1 MSSGHVTD
9 ATKGLARTC
18 EAGELHPGDL
28 ILACI
33 PGCAEFLCR
42 VLRVRRNE
50 RGQIRVDLM
59 DGFGSVY
66 FHPHDKIRC
75 F

>member
-1 MSSGHVTD
+1 MSSAHDNETMEI
-9 ATKGLARTC
+9 LPHTC
-18 EAGELHPGDL
+18 EAGDLRSGDL

-42 VLRVRRNE
+42 VGRVRRNE
-50 RGQIRVDLM
+50 RGQIRVDLT
-59 DGFGSVY
+59 DGFGSIY
-66 FHPHDKIRC
+66 FHAHDKIRC